1 MGAATPGSQ
10 MYIIMKKVLYFAV
23 ISVLLFSFSCNK
35 EIIESDIQN
44 TTDYSGQVK
53 SIVDST
59 LGFTVKIQ
67 DSTLYFAEANDLLEA
82 VTILRKMPVQDRR
95 NWEKSVGFVSAQT
108 LIEDLQESIKKT
120 DDKDQF
126 DRLVLKNKELVK
138 ASPDDLYGIKAR
150 IYGFYPYITSKR
162 GFFVSGEYWARAFDK
177 KLYSCHYFDYEGYEA
192 MSSLSSEN
200 DISCSNVKAIT
211 LDFNED
217 EDGTLKSYHH
227 SWTSP
232 TKITLNMHEYAINNP
247 TKRSEFNMELVNS
260 YAISSLS
267 TTETRYQYYFIVY
280 YNGACCDPTGYSY
293 YYAPY
298 GGYQYFEPYG
308 NGWRIKVPY
317 NNYFDTHPWT
327 NPNWDDE
334 EYYREQYNIYWYNY
348 TGRVDLYC
356 SFFAE
361 NRILWDWSPYGGS
374 VIYFQDVTAGVKVG
388 TSVYYHSGSHQVTVG
403 PLGGNFIEQEE
414 TGSTSASEL
423 VYDFILSEYTS
434 TPPAV
439 FSGCVSGVLYSR
451 FCGDPYYNFSF
462 NF

>member
-1 MGAATPGSQ
+1 
-10 MYIIMKKVLYFAV
+10 MKKILIFTMIVFA
-23 ISVLLFSFSCNK
+23 LFFYNCNK
-35 EIIESDIQN
+35 ETPVDDYKNSSD
-44 TTDYSGQVK
+44 YGVPVK

-59 LGFTVKIQ
+59 LGFVVKIQ
-67 DSTLYFAEANDLLEA
+67 DSTLYFAKANDLLKA
-82 VTILRKMPVQDRR
+82 MTILREMPVQERR
-95 NWEKSVGFVSAQT
+95 KWEKSVGFVSAQT
-108 LIEDLQESIKKT
+108 LIEDLQQSIVKI

-126 DRLVLKNKELVK
+126 NQLLLANKELVK
-138 ASPDDLYGIKAR
+138 ASPDDIYGIKAR

-162 GFFVSGEYWARAFDK
+162 GFFVSETYWGRAFDK
-177 KLYSCHYFDYEGYEA
+177 KLYSCHYFNHEGYEA
-192 MSSLSSEN
+192 MSRLSSEN
-200 DISCSNVKAIT
+200 DVSCANLKAIT

-217 EDGTLKSYHH
+217 EEDNLKSYHH

-232 TKITLNMHEYAINNP
+232 TKITLNMHQYAINNP

-260 YAISSLS
+260 YAIASLS

-280 YNGACCDPTGYSY
+280 YNGTCCDPAGYSY

-317 NNYFDTHPWT
+317 DNYFDTHPWT
-327 NPNWDDE
+327 NPNWDNED
-334 EYYREQYNIYWYNY
+334 YYREQYNVYWYNY
-348 TGRVDLYC
+348 SGRVDLEC
-356 SFFAE
+356 KFIAE

-388 TSVYYHSGSHQVTVG
+388 TDVYYHSGSQQVTVG
-403 PLGGNFIEQEE
+403 PSGDNYIEKVEKSE
-414 TGSTSASEL
+414 ASSTDL
-423 VYDFILSEYTS
+423 VYSFILSEYTS
-434 TPPAV
+434 KPPAV
-439 FSGCVSGVLYSR
+439 FTGCVSGVLYSR